1 MNLSF
6 FVDSF
11 NNTERMVE
19 IISSYSWIPLGAIAG
34 NVNTAS
40 NMNMVIIGL
49 VVVVLVLIVITL
61 FGDHR

>member
-1 MNLSF
+1 MNF
-6 FVDSF
+6 NVFVDSF
-11 NNTERMVE
+11 NSTERMVE
-19 IISSYSWIPLGAIAG
+19 VASSYSWIPLGAIAG

-61 FGDHR
+61 FGDRK